1 MEPGTGR
8 TGLARVQISYGKTER
23 GGLEMGLRS
32 EPQHWGPTGQI
43 KARGVGAVG
52 RVTDETRR
60 AGTRR
65 SPRPDTHRRSVGEG
79 DSGTGNEGV
88 KARFLDR
95 RHVGRGH
102 VWTTEGR
109 SWGPGW
115 AVCPED
121 EVGNCSG
128 GSRDSALLHGQVLS
142 G

>member
-1 MEPGTGR
+1 MK
-8 TGLARVQISYGKTER
+8 LFS
-23 GGLEMGLRS
+23 
-32 EPQHWGPTGQI
+32 
-43 KARGVGAVG
+43 
-52 RVTDETRR
+52 
-60 AGTRR
+60 
-65 SPRPDTHRRSVGEG
+65 G
-79 DSGTGNEGV
+79 DSGILKKNLTGNEGV

-121 EVGNCSG
+121 EVENCSG